1 MSKVSIC
8 EKSTMKRSRDEE
20 VEVYDD
26 ENKCN
31 ASLGACDCEA
41 CLEKIVRNVNVLLEH
56 GYVINYLNIDN
67 GAGGYG
73 FDVEAATT
81 LLDRVLNDTEDRTGA
96 DWTYL
101 TKKLKSD
108 EIEKIVQEVVPSAW
122 TVQYKNKEIVND
134 WKEWFHL
141 LK

>member
-1 MSKVSIC
+1 
-8 EKSTMKRSRDEE
+8 MKRSRDGE
-20 VEVYDD
+20 VEVYED
-26 ENKCN
+26 EKCN
-31 ASLGACDCEA
+31 ASNGACDCEA

-56 GYVINYLNIDN
+56 GYVINYADN

-81 LLDRVLNDTEDRTGA
+81 LLDHVLNDTETRTGD

-108 EIEKIVQEVVPSAW
+108 EIEKIVREVVPSAW
-122 TVQYKNKEIVND
+122 AGHCTNEELVND